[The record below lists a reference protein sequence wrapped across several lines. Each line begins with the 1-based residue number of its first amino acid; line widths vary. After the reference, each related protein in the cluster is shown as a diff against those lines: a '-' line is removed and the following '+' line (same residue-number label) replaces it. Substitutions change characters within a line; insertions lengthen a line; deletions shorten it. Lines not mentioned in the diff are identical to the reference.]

1 MEYEA
6 DGQGATNVWRFIAS
20 FLAGAVMALAA
31 AWATGMQARAS
42 NRANVSMQIRQ
53 LVKSQQDEEQE
64 IKDLTVG
71 NWSNQ
76 QAIAVLTQRFNDL
89 VQKLTK

>member
-1 MEYEA
+1 MGNEA
-6 DGQGATNVWRFIAS
+6 NWQSGARVWRFVAS
-20 FLAGAVMALAA
+20 FLAGAVMALCG
-31 AWATGMQARAS
+31 AWAAGLQARAS
-42 NRANVSMQIRQ
+42 DHANISAQIQQ

-89 VQKLTK
+89 VQKLRR

>member
-1 MEYEA
+1 MSNEA
-6 DGQGATNVWRFIAS
+6 NGQSGASVWKFVAS
-20 FLAGAVMALAA
+20 FLAGAVLALAG
-31 AWATGMQARAS
+31 AWATGMQAQAS
-42 NRANVSMQIRQ
+42 NRANVSAQLQQ
-53 LVKSQQDEEQE
+53 LVKSQQEEEQQ

-89 VQKLTK
+89 VQKLGH